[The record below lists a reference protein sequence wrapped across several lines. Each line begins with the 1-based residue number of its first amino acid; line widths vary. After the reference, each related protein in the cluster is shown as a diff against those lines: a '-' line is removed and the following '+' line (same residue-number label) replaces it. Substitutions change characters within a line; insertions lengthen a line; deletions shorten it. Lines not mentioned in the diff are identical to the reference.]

1 MGDTIDDA
9 IDDTMDMRSVSTIL
23 ITHTDKWVKH
33 FHKKLIFK
41 TLTDE
46 HVLRLLF
53 LQKIKKAKDLNDSI
67 KIYIDDIELDDM
79 KLHLKL
85 KHILKY
91 EADAFNIKI
100 IDINDSVNIDEIEF
114 YNRIICS
121 RQ

>member
-1 MGDTIDDA
+1 MGDTIDD
-9 IDDTMDMRSVSTIL
+9 IVDNMMDMATVSTIL
-23 ITHTDKWVKH
+23 ITQTDKRVKH

-85 KHILKY
+85 KNILKY
-91 EADAFNIKI
+91 EADTYNIKI
-100 IDINDSVNIDEIEF
+100 IDINDSVDVEEIEF

>member
-1 MGDTIDDA
+1 MGDTIDD
-9 IDDTMDMRSVSTIL
+9 IVDNIMDMKTVSTIL
-23 ITHTDKWVKH
+23 ITQTDKWVKH

-46 HVLRLLF
+46 HVLRILF

-85 KHILKY
+85 KNILKY
-91 EADAFNIKI
+91 EADTYNIKI
-100 IDINDSVNIDEIEF
+100 IDINDSVDVEEIEF